1 MAEYF
6 ILSTDRTGVEDGRL
20 LSYSGTIKGS
30 KLALTLKVEVD
41 GFLMHRLLKSLEA
54 IQSAHKKKLAAPKPK
69 PEPKPKAKLLALPAP
84 ALALPSPEDL

>member
-6 ILSTDRTGVEDGRL
+6 ILSMDRTGVEEGRL

-30 KLALTLKVEVD
+30 KLALTLKGEVD

-54 IQSAHKKKLAAPKPK
+54 IQSAHKKRPAPPKSKPQPKL
-69 PEPKPKAKLLALPAP
+69 KAKPLALPAP